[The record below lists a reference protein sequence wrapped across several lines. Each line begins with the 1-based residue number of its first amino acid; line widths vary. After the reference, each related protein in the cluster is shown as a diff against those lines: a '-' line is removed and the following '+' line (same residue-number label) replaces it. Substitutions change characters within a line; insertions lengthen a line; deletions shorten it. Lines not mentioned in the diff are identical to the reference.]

1 MSVHLWVYVHGIF
14 LCTCIRICV
23 TVHVYT
29 RMWCTACIYTLTA
42 AYIYAYTYPTLLY
55 IIYTL
60 TLYPYSFIYTYIY
73 AYTYTV
79 GQYYW
84 LIFLILLLLFIP
96 ITFLTEPDAT
106 HIPQRTFSEHRSELW
121 ETLTNR
127 TTLSLLIYVTGSSI
141 ITNLSN
147 ITTSYIQY
155 YVIGLTNLQ
164 AGMVHTLCAII

>member
-1 MSVHLWVYVHGIF
+1 MD
-14 LCTCIRICV
+14 
-23 TVHVYT
+23 VYT
-29 RMWCTACIYTLTA
+29 HLPYSTPFYL
-42 AYIYAYTYPTLLY
+42 YVNPLPLLYTYV
-55 IIYTL
+55 
-60 TLYPYSFIYTYIY
+60 YTYIY
-73 AYTYTV
+73 TYTYTV

-84 LIFLILLLLFIP
+84 LIFLILLLLFLP

-164 AGMVHTLCAII
+164 AGMGYIYICVIYCIYTVYIYGCTKHMYTVCIRIIYICILCVCIYIQYVYL

>member
-1 MSVHLWVYVHGIF
+1 MH
-14 LCTCIRICV
+14 
-23 TVHVYT
+23 
-29 RMWCTACIYTLTA
+29 
-42 AYIYAYTYPTLLY
+42 
-55 IIYTL
+55 TL
-60 TLYPYSFIYTYIY
+60 TLLHSTLLILTRYSYIPIYM
-73 AYTYTV
+73 YTYTV

-164 AGMVHTLCAII
+164 AGMVHTLCCSIYTCIWSILCYIIAHSV

>member
-1 MSVHLWVYVHGIF
+1 MYVRTHLPYFIF
-14 LCTCIRICV
+14 
-23 TVHVYT
+23 T
-29 RMWCTACIYTLTA
+29 R
-42 AYIYAYTYPTLLY
+42 
-55 IIYTL
+55 
-60 TLYPYSFIYTYIY
+60 TLYDPYIHLYTS
-73 AYTYTV
+73 YTV

-84 LIFLILLLLFIP
+84 LIFLILLALFIP

-164 AGMVHTLCAII
+164 AGRVYVYIQYVYSMYMYTIHMYV